1 MSTLFNH
8 QLVFS
13 GLCDEYHLLKVSLH
27 NTINSGAKMMG
38 IHSSPVFGGVF
49 QEDIPRNNRGV
60 FSHLLRWDE
69 GRPFMNLRS
78 HRRRM
83 GHELCKCGVF

>member
-38 IHSSPVFGGVF
+38 IHYSPVFGSVF

-60 FSHLLRWDE
+60 FSICFSGMQPS
-69 GRPFMNLRS
+69 GRSTL
-78 HRRRM
+78 
-83 GHELCKCGVF
+83 HEFAEP